1 MEEKE
6 SFLGKQDIDLNI
18 KPISK
23 ELINIKENEINNIK
37 NDKNEKLIDVINNLK
52 NENKI
57 LFNEISEIKKELN
70 NKKDNESEEKIRSTS
85 IRIMFI
91 IIILILSSTLIL
103 IIIIIR
109 NKMEPKNTTET
120 NEFIYPEI
128 KSFIIEKNEEN
139 IILTEI
145 ERRINKKIKKINK
158 LYQATID
165 GGDSRNFHLL
175 CDFIPNTLILIKSE
189 GQRRFGGFTPIPWR
203 SEDYIKQYKDNRNQT
218 FIFSLDNKKIYSLK
232 KNSFYAVCHYI
243 DRGPCFGSH
252 DISIFD
258 DPIRQDKLR
267 TSQNN
272 FDYKGDKNALSESK
286 GKDIRALEYEV
297 FQVKFY

>member
-1 MEEKE
+1 
-6 SFLGKQDIDLNI
+6 
-18 KPISK
+18 
-23 ELINIKENEINNIK
+23 
-37 NDKNEKLIDVINNLK
+37 
-52 NENKI
+52 
-57 LFNEISEIKKELN
+57 
-70 NKKDNESEEKIRSTS
+70 
-85 IRIMFI
+85 MFI
-91 IIILILSSTLIL
+91 IIFIIIVLILSSTLIL

-109 NKMEPKNTTET
+109 NKIEPKNKTET
-120 NEFIYPEI
+120 NELIYPEI
-128 KSFIIEKNEEN
+128 KSVIIEKNEEN
-139 IILTEI
+139 LILTEI

-165 GGDSRNFHLL
+165 GGDAVNFHLI
-175 CDFIPNTLILIKSE
+175 CDFIPNTLVLIKSE

-232 KNSFYAVCHYI
+232 KISYSAVCHYI
-243 DRGPCFGSH
+243 FRGPCFGSH